1 MTNKNRF
8 LNLVIQR
15 SVTLVLM
22 SGVLAS
28 CLPSTGS
35 NVRGRSNAS
44 ATAGSTN
51 VAVSEGKVL
60 KDNPIILS
68 GNASLPITTDL
79 NKYLGTAV
87 TITTNSFL
95 QSNQNCSGLTYCFEV
110 LDTREAVS
118 PLQTT
123 DGKWAF
129 KTATLEFLQVNT
141 FYHMNKVFDQ
151 FFANLGMSL
160 AGAYDSFSFPV
171 YDTAI
176 PLAIRNSDGTYN
188 LNSQML
194 LAFSNCDVANNAY
207 YDQATESLCFGYT
220 GAKKELLWAHDSTII
235 YHEAGHFMQ
244 RIQLNMRNTASLTK
258 VQMSNNLYN
267 EAGAIGEG
275 LSDFFSYYV
284 NGRTHWGE
292 WAAGNLNG
300 SRPMSEADTIHA
312 PGLAADDE
320 SRLSYPQYINYDPNY
335 PTEPVEDI
343 HMSGMIISHY
353 LVALTQDLE
362 SKCSITNAV
371 AREYVMYILNET
383 MAELGDLTS
392 VGTVN
397 GTAGKV
403 NMNAANSSLWFN
415 TINSITYR
423 SFSQTIAKNLLNTI
437 GNSGLNRCNGTYY
450 TRDNIE
456 SLLDSY
462 GLLLFKTYNQ
472 HRNLTNTTTK
482 VNTQVTVSNRK
493 KSILISK
500 ANLILDPTTGASS
513 AYVIDN
519 KTQIAAGITQL
530 QTAGII
536 GTLSTQTPSDLGF
549 NNNNSKVSPG
559 EVVAIAL
566 NLYNNSNSTMGGIE
580 ILANDWD
587 HADTLAGATFGRPCK
602 FDTLGLSTDTW
613 PLETEGGSTS
623 APCGAI
629 AATTADFAPVC
640 FVQYNDST
648 ATKWISQR
656 EFKSKVAI
664 ESNSCLDK
672 TNDKDCFIRAI
683 KGADK
688 AHYSKINPKSTW
700 GQTMADPTTGAA
712 YSLDW
717 GNILLFEVSKSIPPG
732 TVVDCRMRVRFTNC
746 EDCFHDNTR
755 NNSDFYDVEYNGPK
769 PYKIIHLQIPI
780 TD

>member
-1 MTNKNRF
+1 MLKK
-8 LNLVIQR
+8 
-15 SVTLVLM
+15 TLAITIV

-28 CLPSTGS
+28 CVP
-35 NVRGRSNAS
+35 
-44 ATAGSTN
+44 TAGTSVRSRTSANATGGSTTVN
-51 VAVSEGKVL
+51 VTQGRVL

-68 GNASLPITTDL
+68 GNANLALSYDL
-79 NKYLGTAV
+79 NKLLGSAV

-95 QSNQNCSGLTYCFEV
+95 QANPNCHGLTYCFEV
-110 LDTREAVS
+110 RDTREAVS
-118 PLQTT
+118 ALQTS
-123 DGKWAF
+123 DGKWGF
-129 KTATLEFLQVNT
+129 KAATDEFLQVNT
-141 FYHMNKVFDQ
+141 FYHMNKLFDQ
-151 FFANLGMSL
+151 FFANLELSI
-160 AGAYDSFSFPV
+160 AGAYSPAAV

-176 PLAIRNSDGTYN
+176 PSDLKRSDDGTYN
-188 LNSQML
+188 LNAQTL

-220 GAKKELLWAHDSTII
+220 GSNKELRWAHDSTII

-244 RIQLNMRNTASLTK
+244 RLQLNFRNTASVTK

-292 WAAGNLNG
+292 WAAGYLKG
-300 SRPMSEADTIHA
+300 SRPMSEADSIHA
-312 PGLAADDE
+312 PGIAADDE
-320 SRLSYPQYINYDPNY
+320 SRLSYPDYITYDPNY

-362 SKCSITNAV
+362 LKCSVSNAV

-383 MAELGDLTS
+383 MAELGDLS
-392 VGTVN
+392 SKGTIN
-397 GTAGKV
+397 GTNTKV
-403 NMNAANSSLWFN
+403 NMNAANSSLWFKTVN
-415 TINSITYR
+415 PITYR
-423 SFSQTIAKNLLNTI
+423 SFTQTIAKNLLNTV
-437 GNSGLNRCNGTYY
+437 GNSSLNRCNGSYY

-472 HRNLTNTTTK
+472 HRNDTNLSTKINTAVTTT
-482 VNTQVTVSNRK
+482 NRK
-493 KSILISK
+493 KSVLISK
-500 ANLILDPTTGASS
+500 SNIILDPTTGASS

-536 GTLSTQTPSDLGF
+536 GTLSAQTPSDLGF

-587 HADTLAGATFGRPCK
+587 HADTSSRSTRGRPCK
-602 FDTLGLSTDTW
+602 FDSLGLSTDTW
-613 PLETEGGSTS
+613 PLETEGGATDLDSDCGNIRVA
-623 APCGAI
+623 APSLTYPG
-629 AATTADFAPVC
+629 DFAPVC

-656 EFKSKVAI
+656 EFKEKVAI
-664 ESNSCLDK
+664 DSNSCLDK

-700 GQTMADPTTGAA
+700 GQTMADPTTGKA

-717 GNILLFEVSKSIPPG
+717 GNVLLFEVSKSIPPG

-746 EDCFHDNTR
+746 DDCFHDSTR
-755 NNSDFYDVEYNGPK
+755 SNSDFYDIDYNGPK